1 MAALDVHQQLH
12 AVLLDRQQGRRQ
24 FAGDRALRQLHA
36 LFFTYRHVAAV
47 VNGTFREQGLQGANQ
62 RGTLVFRPGAQQL
75 QHQEIA
81 EAVDGHARQP
91 VGLSGNQT
99 IAVQPVTLCQP
110 LTPLLRLLQT
120 TDKEV
125 DIDGFFFI
133 ERPDAR
139 ADLRCRR
146 VCAAC

>member
-1 MAALDVHQQLH
+1 M
-12 AVLLDRQQGRRQ
+12 
-24 FAGDRALRQLHA
+24 
-36 LFFTYRHVAAV
+36 
-47 VNGTFREQGLQGANQ
+47 QGANQ

-75 QHQEIA
+75 QHREIA
-81 EAVDGHARQP
+81 EAVNGHARQP

-110 LTPLLRLLQT
+110 LAPLLRLLQT

-125 DIDGFFFI
+125 YIDGFFFI

-139 ADLRCRR
+139 ADLRCWR
-146 VCAAC
+146 VCAALTISLMVNNIDGFTEAGFTFHASNRAGKNRG

>member
-1 MAALDVHQQLH
+1 MAHSGNRVC
-12 AVLLDRQQGRRQ
+12 
-24 FAGDRALRQLHA
+24 RALISAARWYSAPA
-36 LFFTYRHVAAV
+36 LSSCNT
-47 VNGTFREQGLQGANQ
+47 G
-62 RGTLVFRPGAQQL
+62 
-75 QHQEIA
+75 EIA
-81 EAVDGHARQP
+81 EAVNGHARQP
-91 VGLSGNQT
+91 VGFTGNQT
-99 IAVQPVTLCQP
+99 IAVQPVTFCQP
-110 LTPLLRLLQT
+110 LAPLLRLLQT